1 MSTPVIE
8 RVADVQDQLI
18 ELIQSTKAP
27 VTQAVETVVE
37 FVVQRVNVPALPFAD
52 RVPTPK
58 EVIDNQAKFASKLVT
73 TNKSVA
79 LSAAKAAAPVTD
91 QLLDRRTPASRS
103 GVAKAAA

>member
-8 RVADVQDQLI
+8 RVSDVQEQFI
-18 ELIQSTKAP
+18 ELIASTKTP
-27 VTQAVETVVE
+27 VTQAVEAVVE
-37 FVVQRVNVPALPFAD
+37 FVVQRVDVPALPFAD
-52 RVPTPK
+52 QVPTPR

-79 LSAAKAAAPVTD
+79 LSAAKAAAPITD
-91 QLLDRRTPASRS
+91 QLLDRQTPASRS